1 MDSTENKI
9 EISNNNIN
17 TDSNSSSNEN
27 DNLNKSNSL
36 NVQHKYHINFSNYL
50 RNHSHNHH
58 FNENEEY
65 NHLSQD
71 HNCSDQKHFGNIGRN
86 VVIYNK
92 YVFGPLNHIFLW
104 IFCNIATVIGWI
116 IWLCAVGNFY
126 PKKIYY
132 ALDVLCVVVEYYLI
146 LSYITEPGIIPRK
159 CPEFAIKDLEQ
170 TEETDKGKEED
181 SEKPRIFTERKC
193 PTCQIIRPPG
203 ASHCKIC
210 DNCVMDF
217 DHHCVFISNC
227 VGKRNH
233 KYFVL
238 FLVWG
243 GLFAVVTT
251 GMVVKTIYYVMVT
264 KYEET
269 LLLVIKGNIFLFI
282 LVIFLSSFFI
292 LSLLDPMR
300 KSKQMIIYGITSFVI
315 FSKIWYDNVKKGKPN
330 VPSYYSPLLF
340 IAFGISIG
348 LAIFIISNLVQQ
360 IYFISKGLT
369 IKRYMSINEKMI
381 ENKRNNHSNE
391 ALNSYI
397 IGPSSKTKLI
407 NLFKFF
413 FSKID
418 KSLIVP
424 ERDLVMNNT

>member
-17 TDSNSSSNEN
+17 TDSNSSLNEN

-36 NVQHKYHINFSNYL
+36 NNQHKYHINFSNFL

-104 IFCNIATVIGWI
+104 LFCNIATVIGWI
-116 IWLCAVGNFY
+116 IWLCAVGDFY

-251 GMVVKTIYYVMVT
+251 VMVVKTIYYVMVT

-292 LSLLDPMR
+292 ISLLDPMR

-315 FSKIWYDNVKKGKPN
+315 FWKIWYDNVKKGKPN

-397 IGPSSKTKLI
+397 EGPSSKTKLI

-424 ERDLVMNNT
+424 ERDLVINNT